1 MIMENAKIL
10 IYDGSFNGFLTAVY
24 RAFETRIEL
33 TDIRRRADG
42 QKAMFAE
49 MVMVRTETDKARRV
63 WDGIARNNYQAVRKI
78 YFSFLS
84 EQPGIEFLLYRYIRN
99 LFKPAGITEK
109 EAAISLRI
117 DTLAEMVGQEK
128 KRLEAGLKF
137 SEANGSASLAVLSPR
152 YNILP
157 LITRHTRSRFPD
169 RSWILY
175 DNKRNYGLYFNR
187 EEMKLQKLNPSETR
201 LLLQHDSTRQ
211 GTAILQQTPAFK
223 SLTSKWNSTVPRDF
237 SRSTA
242 GKHMLAGSSA
252 A

>member
-10 IYDGSFNGFLTAVY
+10 IYDGSFNGFLTAIY

-33 TDIRRRADG
+33 ADIRRRADG

-49 MVMVRTETDKARRV
+49 TVMVRTETDKARRV
-63 WDGIARNNYQAVRKI
+63 WDGIAGNNYQAVRKI
-78 YFSFLS
+78 YFAFLS
-84 EQPGIEFLLYRYIRN
+84 EQQGIEFLLYRYIRN
-99 LFKPAGITEK
+99 LFKPGGIPEK
-109 EAAISLRI
+109 EAAVSLRI

-137 SEANGSASLAVLSPR
+137 SEANGSAALAVLSPR

-157 LITRHTRSRFPD
+157 LITRHTRSRLPD

-201 LLLQHDSTRQ
+201 LLLHSDSTCH
-211 GTAILQQTPAFK
+211 GTANLQQNPAFK
-223 SLTSKWNSTVPRDF
+223 SLASKWDNSGSRDF
-237 SRSTA
+237 SRSGA
-242 GKHMLAGSSA
+242 GKHILAGSSA

>member
-10 IYDGSFNGFLTAVY
+10 IYDGSFNGFLTAIY

-33 TDIRRRADG
+33 ADIRRREDG

-49 MVMVRTETDKARRV
+49 MVVVRTETDKARRV

-84 EQPGIEFLLYRYIRN
+84 EQQGIEFLLYLYIRN
-99 LFKPAGITEK
+99 LFKPAGVPEK

-117 DTLAEMVGQEK
+117 DSLAEMVGQEK
-128 KRLEAGLKF
+128 KRLEAGLNF
-137 SEANGSASLAVLSPR
+137 PEANGPAALAVLSPR

-175 DNKRNYGLYFNR
+175 DKKRNYGLYFNR
-187 EEMKLQKLNPSETR
+187 EEMKLMKLNPSETR
-201 LLLQHDSTRQ
+201 LLLRSDNAPQ
-211 GTAILQQTPAFK
+211 GTAILQQNPAIK
-223 SLTSKWNSTVPRDF
+223 SLTSKWDSTGSRDF
-237 SRSTA
+237 SRSAA